1 MPQEDIKMTKAEFI
15 KQLADKKGSTQKDA
29 AEFLKAFEDV
39 AKDTLKSGDDIT
51 LIGFIKIFTK
61 DVKERVHKNP
71 KTGEE
76 VIKPAH
82 KVAKAKVSKNI
93 LE

>member
-1 MPQEDIKMTKAEFI
+1 MTKTEFI
-15 KQLADKKGSTQKDA
+15 KALADKKGSTQKDA

-39 AKDTLKSGDDIT
+39 TKEALKAGDDIN
-51 LIGFIKIFTK
+51 LIGFIKIFVK
-61 DVKERVHKNP
+61 DVEERVHKNP
-71 KTGEE
+71 KTGEQ

-82 KVAKAKVSKNI
+82 KAAKAKVSKNI